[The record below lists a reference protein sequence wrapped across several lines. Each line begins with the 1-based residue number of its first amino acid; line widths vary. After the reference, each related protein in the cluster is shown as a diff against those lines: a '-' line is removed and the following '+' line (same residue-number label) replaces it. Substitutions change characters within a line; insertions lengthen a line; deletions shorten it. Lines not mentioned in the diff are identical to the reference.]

1 MEISRVGTPGVS
13 TLGTGAASRRSP
25 VEGLGKTFEEAL
37 EGLTQSEARTNDLVA
52 RLAAGEDVDLHRVV
66 IALEE
71 TGVNFR
77 VAMAIRDRLIEAYR
91 EVMRMAV

>member
-1 MEISRVGTPGVS
+1 MEISRVGAPGVS
-13 TLGTGAASRRSP
+13 PLSPGTAARRSP
-25 VEGLGKTFEEAL
+25 VEGLGKTFEQAL
-37 EGLTQSEARTNDLVA
+37 EGLTQSEATTDDLVA

-71 TGVNFR
+71 TDVNFR